1 MRLPNDELPK
11 SASNGFFYCVSKKYG
26 SWIAVAP
33 VKETAKTLYC
43 CEVLVKKVKE
53 EWNGDVCT
61 YVEEPDNVFR
71 RGVQGRAYVYRIP
84 KKNILESIH
93 TALTSQIDKK

>member
-1 MRLPNDELPK
+1 MWLPNDELPK

-43 CEVLVKKVKE
+43 CKVLAKKVKE

-61 YVEEPDNVFR
+61 YIEEPDNVFCK
-71 RGVQGRAYVYRIP
+71 GVQGRAYVYRIP
-84 KKNILESIH
+84 KKDYPREHIH
-93 TALTSQIDKK
+93 SVDFSN